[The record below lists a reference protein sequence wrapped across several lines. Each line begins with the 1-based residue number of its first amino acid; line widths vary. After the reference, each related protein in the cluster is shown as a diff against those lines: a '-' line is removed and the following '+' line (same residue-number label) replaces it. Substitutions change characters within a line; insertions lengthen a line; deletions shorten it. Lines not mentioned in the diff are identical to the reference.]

1 MAFVVGFGGFEFFL
15 LSLILDVAV
24 FKFFFVSDDE
34 VLILV
39 NLGFKFGLAVDNLI
53 FLIVPHLISFDS
65 EILHLSGPIVD
76 DFLELVNFSI
86 E

>member
-39 NLGFKFGLAVDNLI
+39 NLGFKFGLAVDYLI
-53 FLIVPHLISFDS
+53 FLIIPHLVSFDS
-65 EILHLSGPIVD
+65 EMLHLSGPVVD
-76 DFLELVNFSI
+76 DFLELANFSI